1 MNSQN
6 DDEQTGR
13 EEQRWE
19 HLTAVSLSANSRKKE
34 KSAQYLSES
43 RTLRLMSRFLPVTYS
58 SLSRPHIHNTY
69 VSESQ
74 DGNTNV
80 KGVDN
85 ANRAP
90 MRGNN
95 HLVSLLPYCRSRSS
109 HLEQRRCV
117 SLESKTEIVLH

>member
-19 HLTAVSLSANSRKKE
+19 HLTAVSLSANSRKE

-85 ANRAP
+85 ANRS
-90 MRGNN
+90 
-95 HLVSLLPYCRSRSS
+95 LVYKHTIIRTLQIEIILHSKL
-109 HLEQRRCV
+109 RCPC
-117 SLESKTEIVLH
+117 